1 MDVWYISGGEE
12 WRAVMWFPK
21 WDRWYGEM
29 ERRKRNGNFGG
40 SLLVSPRNRTV
51 SPILV
56 LLVLLGVVFWSG
68 EAPADGEVSG
78 SGVKEG
84 TSLTERIALL
94 EEALEARNEGERLEA
109 LGAFRKALVLYER
122 SLALF
127 ADPVLAA
134 RAASLRERIG
144 ASDDGMAATGVSES
158 VPPASPEGR
167 ALKERM
173 ERLERALT
181 LRKEGENAE
190 EAGRLSEALAAYR
203 ESLALF
209 ADPSL
214 AERVE
219 RLEALSATAPP
230 GAPVL
235 SSETGIVEAPPSV
248 TATPVSSGES
258 EDPLPTPVYAEGAVL
273 LETSVP
279 EGGTTVH
286 IPEGPVVTVPAGALS
301 SGVSLRVARAEAAPV
316 PLLAG
321 EAPLL
326 GAWKFDAGGGLFDR
340 PVEMSLALPAV
351 EDLSE
356 LRLVLPVTSRDGRDW
371 TVLPYRRENDVL
383 YFQATHF
390 SIIGAILIG
399 TLIGGGVVIPLVRAP
414 TELPQYFQEDAPF
427 VKFLAPDPEGI
438 DLSWSHKLGDG
449 TTGLKDKA
457 AFEKALQLAWEEHMQ
472 RVRDIS
478 AMRDRELARAR
489 EANLGLAAQEK
500 IRAETLRLAEESLN
514 AYEKARF
521 AAFERHAVPDEVLE
535 IRRALSLARTYL
547 LGTTQGNRGFV
558 DPGPVDVYVTN
569 TVAQNDGETVIRW
582 VGVPYLILWKGSPRD
597 DLYVAALHEYF
608 HHVQRK
614 YFADDNRAI
623 FLSEASAVLLE
634 REAKAAYAARA
645 GVTVKNYLADMNRL
659 KTGLDGPPLPGR
671 LERLGKTITL
681 QSIDAKPFQRMGY
694 GLSWF
699 LEWLLAE
706 VRASGG
712 GASPVEQYHNFFL
725 ASCRDAGG
733 AQLPV
738 DAFAKF
744 VGGDRKKLG
753 ALFARF
759 VKEAVL
765 EGFPKNTLFEKKYG
779 TSATQEI
786 TVFDPAVPLFV
797 PLSFDA
803 TPIAEFADAA
813 IKPWSFQAYALQ
825 PPKRPAGTPE
835 PRLVLSFPAEWFD
848 KSATD
853 GRHVFLRER
862 GSTSPRELV
871 STASGGKIAAAV
883 SFDLPVELCLVDTGQ
898 TGSGWIYDYSPGR
911 AFLLEPPLRLKGLF
925 SSGTTPQESAVR
937 LSWEAP
943 PSVKAKQELFAG
955 YLVEVFQDPK
965 ETTPLFSKKV
975 PAEETSLEVPGGIP
989 GLGPNKNAL
998 IRVRTLTAGDPSFAS
1013 EPVETLLLADASK
1026 KIPFFGNRTF
1036 WMTASPFGN
1045 DPSVVLPSVI
1055 LSVTPSVTGLSGSI
1069 DQKSPEWKRFTELTG
1084 QVAKAEDFLKEQM
1097 KKEMEKMGVTL
1108 NEAQMAEAM
1117 KMMQLAGVGLP
1128 ETAQQGRA
1136 VLGSGY
1142 QEVGKPVT
1150 VSVTVSLPPIPRIP
1164 VVFGSV
1170 QDNSARALDAQL
1182 CVRNWFFTTGTALSP
1197 KVEGSSGTTSVTWTP
1212 QETTP
1217 DTFGVELVFTYD
1229 LLFFERGTGKPFA
1242 DEGVPLLY
1250 RNFPVYFPVGIWFAP
1265 LKKQ

>member
-1 MDVWYISGGEE
+1 MEKHG
-12 WRAVMWFPK
+12 
-21 WDRWYGEM
+21 RWS
-29 ERRKRNGNFGG
+29 GNFGG
-40 SLLVSPRNRTV
+40 LLRVPPRSWAV
-51 SPILV
+51 LPVLV
-56 LLVLLGVVFWSG
+56 LLFLLGVVFWSEG
-68 EAPADGEVSG
+68 APADASVSG
-78 SGVKEG
+78 SGMQEG
-84 TSLTERIALL
+84 APLTERIALL
-94 EEALEARNEGERLEA
+94 EEALAARNEGERLEA
-109 LGAFRKALVLYER
+109 LGVLREALVLYER

-127 ADPVLAA
+127 ADPALAA
-134 RAASLRERIG
+134 RVASLRERIG
-144 ASDDGMAATGVSES
+144 ASGDRIAATGVPES

-173 ERLERALT
+173 ERLERALI

-190 EAGRLSEALAAYR
+190 KAGRFSEALAAYR

-209 ADPSL
+209 ADASL
-214 AERVE
+214 AGRVE
-219 RLEALSATAPP
+219 RLEALSAAAPSE
-230 GAPVL
+230 APAH
-235 SSETGIVEAPPSV
+235 SAETGLVEVPPPA
-248 TATPVSSGES
+248 TATPVSSGEG
-258 EDPLPTPVYAEGAVL
+258 EEPLPPPIYATGPVL

-279 EGGTTVH
+279 ESGTSVQ
-286 IPEGPVVTVPAGALS
+286 IPEGPAVIVPAGAFS
-301 SGVSLRVARAEAAPV
+301 PGVSLRVAKAEAAPV

-371 TVLPYRRENDVL
+371 TVLPYRRENNVL

-438 DLSWSHKLGDG
+438 NLSWSHKLGDG

-457 AFEKALQLAWEEHMQ
+457 AFEKALQLAWEAHMQ
-472 RVRDIS
+472 RVRDIA
-478 AMRDRELARAR
+478 AMRDRELTRAR
-489 EANLGLAAQEK
+489 EANLGLASQEK

-514 AYEKARF
+514 TYEKARF

-547 LGTTQGNRGFV
+547 VGKSAEGNRGFA

-659 KTGLDGPPLPGR
+659 KTGLNGPPLPGR

-712 GASPVEQYHNFFL
+712 GASPVEQYHNSFL

-738 DAFAKF
+738 EAFTKF

-753 ALFARF
+753 ALFAKF

-786 TVFDPAVPLFV
+786 TVFDPSVPLFA

-803 TPIAEFADAA
+803 TPVVEFADAA

-862 GSTSPRELV
+862 RSTSPREL
-871 STASGGKIAAAV
+871 SAAASGGKIAAAL

-898 TGSGWIYDYSPGR
+898 TGSGWIYDYSHGR

-925 SSGTTPQESAVR
+925 SSGTTPQESVVR
-937 LSWEAP
+937 LSWEVS
-943 PSVKAKQELFAG
+943 PSVKARQELFAG
-955 YLVEVFQDPK
+955 YLVELFEDPK
-965 ETTPLFSKKV
+965 ETTPLFTKKV
-975 PAEETSLEVPGGIP
+975 PPEETSLEVPGGIP

-998 IRVRTLTAGDPSFAS
+998 VRVRTLTAGDPSFAS

-1026 KIPFFGNRTF
+1026 KIPFFENRTF
-1036 WMTASPFGN
+1036 WMTASPLGN
-1045 DPSVVLPSVI
+1045 DPSVVLPQVI
-1055 LSVTPSVTGLSGSI
+1055 LAVTPSVSGLSGNI

-1084 QVAKAEDFLKEQM
+1084 QVAKAGDYLKEQM

-1108 NEAQMAEAM
+1108 DEAQMAEAM

-1128 ETAQQGRA
+1128 ETAQQSRA

-1164 VVFGSV
+1164 VAFGSV
-1170 QDNSARALDAQL
+1170 LDNSARALDAQL
-1182 CVRNWFFTTGTALSP
+1182 SVRSWFFTTGTASSP

-1229 LLFFERGTGKPFA
+1229 LLFFERGTGKPFV
-1242 DEGVPLLY
+1242 DGGVPLLY
-1250 RNFPVYFPVGIWFAP
+1250 KDFSVSFPVGIWFAP
-1265 LKKQ
+1265 LKKP